1 MRPLSILCLCGIAL
15 GGCHAGTASSPSP
28 SATAQITLEKPCPPS
43 IDPAVD
49 QWLRERR
56 ELCELSVEQRKAQFQ
71 RIESRRAHHSLRDHL
86 QKLALASCQPELTPG
101 LLRQA
106 LSDAENAS
114 TLAPEQRELLALISA
129 LDQSTRIL
137 ETRNEQLKTELEK
150 TINGIR
156 DIEADMDDIHQQ
168 NGDR

>member
-1 MRPLSILCLCGIAL
+1 
-15 GGCHAGTASSPSP
+15 
-28 SATAQITLEKPCPPS
+28 
-43 IDPAVD
+43 
-49 QWLRERR
+49 
-56 ELCELSVEQRKAQFQ
+56 
-71 RIESRRAHHSLRDHL
+71 
-86 QKLALASCQPELTPG
+86 LTPG